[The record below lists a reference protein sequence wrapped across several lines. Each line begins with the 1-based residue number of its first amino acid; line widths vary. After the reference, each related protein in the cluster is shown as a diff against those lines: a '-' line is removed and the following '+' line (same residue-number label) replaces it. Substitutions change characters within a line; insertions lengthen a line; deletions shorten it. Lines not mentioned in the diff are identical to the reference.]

1 MVCKRL
7 FTRREYYFS
16 ITLDRNT
23 NGPIVIASS
32 QGGVNIEEV
41 AATNPDAIV
50 KMPIDVNVGITP
62 ELAHEI
68 AVKMG
73 FSVSWSSKSYSRNC
87 CCFQKDCEEQA
98 SAIIEKL
105 YKVFKGSDA
114 TLVEINPMAEDVNG
128 DVYCMDCKLL
138 LDSNAEFRQTNL
150 FDLKDKKQE
159 DELEVRKC

>member
-50 KMPIDVNVGITP
+50 KMPIDVNVGITK

-73 FSVSWSSKSYSRNC
+73 FSVRYS
-87 CCFQKDCEEQA
+87 
-98 SAIIEKL
+98 
-105 YKVFKGSDA
+105 
-114 TLVEINPMAEDVNG
+114 TLDYMN
-128 DVYCMDCKLL
+128 
-138 LDSNAEFRQTNL
+138 T
-150 FDLKDKKQE
+150 
-159 DELEVRKC
+159 